1 VQICEAANVFL
12 IDSIRR
18 LSVLFVVGAQPVPPA
33 ANPAVAGTQLMS
45 NPAAAGTQPAAS
57 LQSADKY
64 SAIADLESVFS
75 STSIG
80 TSGFSFQGVGVNWA
94 GGGVGVG
101 GGVMAGGGA
110 GGGAGLWGPQTAPFN
125 AANTSQP
132 LNLGQAAMPQMFAAN
147 AAPNAAVTPPSYS
160 AVAGNGLCIFSSSLL
175 ILQFTAR

>member
-1 VQICEAANVFL
+1 MFFL

-101 GGVMAGGGA
+101 GG
-110 GGGAGLWGPQTAPFN
+110 AGLWGPQTAPFN